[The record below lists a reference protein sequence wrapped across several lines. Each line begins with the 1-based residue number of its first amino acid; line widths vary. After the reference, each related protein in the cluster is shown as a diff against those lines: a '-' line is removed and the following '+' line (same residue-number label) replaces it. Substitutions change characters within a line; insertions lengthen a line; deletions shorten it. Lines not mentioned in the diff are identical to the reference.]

1 MSRTCSIVVSLA
13 LLFCA
18 CAEQSDK
25 QLTRKTWADTFV
37 LPSKELDGWVDVDYR
52 FRIPIQP
59 MRREQAPLSAS
70 MSGISIVMQPP
81 GSTGPLP
88 R

>member
-1 MSRTCSIVVSLA
+1 MSRTCSIVVSVA
-13 LLFCA
+13 LLLCA

-25 QLTRKTWADTFV
+25 QLTREIWADTFV

-52 FRIPIQP
+52 FPIPIQP
-59 MRREQAPLSAS
+59 MREAKALLSAS
-70 MSGISIVMQPP
+70 MSGISTVMQPP
-81 GSTGPLP
+81 GSTGPLQ